1 MYKTYYLKF
10 ASQEEWDTKAAEAG
24 YRYEDPET
32 GAVYY
37 SVSPGA
43 IDVVGTIYNDDAVF
57 DAEGEMTSAPTAKDG
72 WHVNVKVRPNQVYVE
87 TLSENP
93 DDPSGIIVDTSLPE
107 VLNTY
112 IVEPQT
118 PNRVFA

>member
-1 MYKTYYLKF
+1 MYNTYYLKF

-57 DAEGEMTSAPTAKDG
+57 DEEGEMTSAPTAKDG
-72 WHVNVKVRPNQVYVE
+72 WHVNVRLRGY
-87 TLSENP
+87 
-93 DDPSGIIVDTSLPE
+93 DTGYDTFPE

-118 PNRVFA
+118 PSRVFA

>member
-1 MYKTYYLKF
+1 MYNTYYLKF

-43 IDVVGTIYNDDAVF
+43 IDVVGTIYNDDAVY
-57 DAEGEMTSAPTAKDG
+57 DEEGEMTSAPTAKDG
-72 WHVNVKVRPNQVYVE
+72 WHVNVRVRAEYE
-87 TLSENP
+87 IGE
-93 DDPSGIIVDTSLPE
+93 DTSVDISLPA

-118 PNRVFA
+118 PSRVFA

>member
-1 MYKTYYLKF
+1 MYNTYYLKF

-72 WHVNVKVRPNQVYVE
+72 WHVNVRVRGY
-87 TLSENP
+87 
-93 DDPSGIIVDTSLPE
+93 DTFPE

-118 PNRVFA
+118 PSRVFA

>member
-1 MYKTYYLKF
+1 MYNTYYLKF
-10 ASQEEWDTKAAEAG
+10 SSQEEWDTEAEEAG

-32 GAVYY
+32 GSVYY

-57 DAEGEMTSAPTAKDG
+57 DEEGEMTSAPTAKDG
-72 WHVNVKVRPNQVYVE
+72 WHVNVRVRGY
-87 TLSENP
+87 
-93 DDPSGIIVDTSLPE
+93 DTFPE

-118 PNRVFA
+118 PSRVFA

>member
-1 MYKTYYLKF
+1 MYNTYYLKF

-43 IDVVGTIYNDDAVF
+43 IDVVGTIYNDDAVY
-57 DAEGEMTSAPTAKDG
+57 DEEGEMTSAPTAKDG
-72 WHVNVKVRPNQVYVE
+72 WHVNVRVRAEYE
-87 TLSENP
+87 SFE
-93 DDPSGIIVDTSLPE
+93 DPSAPMGYSGKDVSLPE
-107 VLNTY
+107 VLNNY

-118 PNRVFA
+118 PSRVFA

>member
-1 MYKTYYLKF
+1 MYNTYYLKF

-72 WHVNVKVRPNQVYVE
+72 WHVNIRLK
-87 TLSENP
+87 SKIAFAENE
-93 DDPSGIIVDTSLPE
+93 DDPDVDVTLPE

-118 PNRVFA
+118 PGRVFA

>member
-1 MYKTYYLKF
+1 MYNTYYLKF
-10 ASQEEWDTKAAEAG
+10 ASQEEWDAKAAEAG

-32 GAVYY
+32 EAVYY

-43 IDVVGTIYNDDAVF
+43 IDVVGVIYNDDAVF
-57 DAEGEMTSAPTAKDG
+57 DEEGEITSPPTAKDG
-72 WHVNVKVRPNQVYVE
+72 WHVNVIVRPKIV
-87 TLSENP
+87 SAENE
-93 DDPSGIIVDTSLPE
+93 DDPDVDVSLPE

-118 PNRVFA
+118 PSRVFA

>member
-1 MYKTYYLKF
+1 MYNTYYLKF
-10 ASQEEWDTKAAEAG
+10 ASQEEWDAKAAEAG

-32 GAVYY
+32 EAVYY

-43 IDVVGTIYNDDAVF
+43 IDVVGVIYNDDAVF
-57 DAEGEMTSAPTAKDG
+57 DEEGEITSPPTAKDG
-72 WHVNVKVRPNQVYVE
+72 WHVNVRVRGY
-87 TLSENP
+87 
-93 DDPSGIIVDTSLPE
+93 DTFPE

-118 PNRVFA
+118 PSRVFA

>member
-32 GAVYY
+32 GDIFYTVY
-37 SVSPGA
+37 PGA
-43 IDVVGTIYNDDAVF
+43 IDVVGTLYNDDAVY
-57 DAEGEMTSAPTAKDG
+57 DDEGDIVTPATTKEG
-72 WHVNVKVRPNQVYVE
+72 WHVN
-87 TLSENP
+87 
-93 DDPSGIIVDTSLPE
+93 IIVKPKYEFDFELNQDVDYSLPE

-112 IVEPQT
+112 IVDPQT
-118 PNRVFA
+118 PSRVFA

>member
-1 MYKTYYLKF
+1 MYNTYYLKF

-32 GAVYY
+32 EAVYY

-43 IDVVGTIYNDDAVF
+43 IDVVGVIYNDDAVF
-57 DAEGEMTSAPTAKDG
+57 DEEGEMTSPPTAKDG
-72 WHVNVKVRPNQVYVE
+72 WHVNVRERGY
-87 TLSENP
+87 
-93 DDPSGIIVDTSLPE
+93 DTFPE
-107 VLNTY
+107 VLNNY

-118 PNRVFA
+118 PSRVFA

>member
-1 MYKTYYLKF
+1 MYNTYYLKF
-10 ASQEEWDTKAAEAG
+10 ASQEEWDAKSAEAG

-32 GAVYY
+32 EAVYY

-43 IDVVGTIYNDDAVF
+43 IDVVGVIYNDDAVF
-57 DAEGEMTSAPTAKDG
+57 DEEGEVTSPPTAKDG
-72 WHVNVKVRPNQVYVE
+72 WHVNVRVRPQYDTVIVE
-87 TLSENP
+87 GEKDTL
-93 DDPSGIIVDTSLPE
+93 VDVTLPE

-118 PNRVFA
+118 PSRVFA

>member
-1 MYKTYYLKF
+1 MYNTYYLKF
-10 ASQEEWDTKAAEAG
+10 TSQEEWDTKAAEAG

-57 DAEGEMTSAPTAKDG
+57 DEEGEMTSAPTAKDG
-72 WHVNVKVRPNQVYVE
+72 WHVNVRVRPQYE
-87 TLSENP
+87 F
-93 DDPSGIIVDTSLPE
+93 DTSAPKDQQQSDISLPV

-118 PNRVFA
+118 PSRIFA

>member
-1 MYKTYYLKF
+1 MYNTYYLKF

-57 DAEGEMTSAPTAKDG
+57 DEEGEMTSAPTAKDG
-72 WHVNVKVRPNQVYVE
+72 WHVNVRVKNTVI
-87 TLSENP
+87 S
-93 DDPSGIIVDTSLPE
+93 PSILPE

-118 PNRVFA
+118 PSRVFA

>member
-1 MYKTYYLKF
+1 MYNTYYLKF

-43 IDVVGTIYNDDAVF
+43 IDVVGTIYNDTDEV
-57 DAEGEMTSAPTAKDG
+57 DVEGEPVPPTPIDG
-72 WHVNVKVRPNQVYVE
+72 WHVNVRVRRY
-87 TLSENP
+87 
-93 DDPSGIIVDTSLPE
+93 DTFPE

-118 PNRVFA
+118 PSRVFA

>member
-1 MYKTYYLKF
+1 MYNTYYLKF

-57 DAEGEMTSAPTAKDG
+57 DEEGEMTSAPTAKDG
-72 WHVNVKVRPNQVYVE
+72 WHVNVRVRRY
-87 TLSENP
+87 
-93 DDPSGIIVDTSLPE
+93 DTFPE

-118 PNRVFA
+118 PSRVFA

>member
-1 MYKTYYLKF
+1 MYNTYYLKF
-10 ASQEEWDTKAAEAG
+10 ASQEEWDAKASEAG

-32 GAVYY
+32 EAVYY

-43 IDVVGTIYNDDAVF
+43 IDVVGVIYNDDAVF
-57 DAEGEMTSAPTAKDG
+57 DEEGEMTSPPTAKDG
-72 WHVNVKVRPNQVYVE
+72 WHVNVRVRGY
-87 TLSENP
+87 
-93 DDPSGIIVDTSLPE
+93 DTFPE

-118 PNRVFA
+118 PSRVFA

>member
-1 MYKTYYLKF
+1 MYNTYYLKF
-10 ASQEEWDTKAAEAG
+10 DSQEEWDTKAKESG

-32 GAVYY
+32 GSVYY

-57 DAEGEMTSAPTAKDG
+57 DEEGEMTSAPTAKDG
-72 WHVNVKVRPNQVYVE
+72 CHVNVRVRPQYE
-87 TLSENP
+87 TFEDSSDPMEYSEK
-93 DDPSGIIVDTSLPE
+93 DVSLPE

-118 PNRVFA
+118 PSRVFA

>member
-1 MYKTYYLKF
+1 MYNTYYLKF

-57 DAEGEMTSAPTAKDG
+57 DEEGEMTSAPTAKDG
-72 WHVNVKVRPNQVYVE
+72 WHVNVRVRGYDN
-87 TLSENP
+87 
-93 DDPSGIIVDTSLPE
+93 LPE

-118 PNRVFA
+118 PSRVFA

>member
-1 MYKTYYLKF
+1 MYNTYYLKF
-10 ASQEEWDTKAAEAG
+10 ASQEEWDAKAAEAG

-32 GAVYY
+32 EAVYY

-43 IDVVGTIYNDDAVF
+43 IDVVGVIYNDDAVF
-57 DAEGEMTSAPTAKDG
+57 DEEGEMTSPPTAKDG
-72 WHVNVKVRPNQVYVE
+72 WHVNVRVKFQSNDE
-87 TLSENP
+87 TF
-93 DDPSGIIVDTSLPE
+93 PE

-118 PNRVFA
+118 PSRVFA

>member
-1 MYKTYYLKF
+1 MYNTYYLKF

-32 GAVYY
+32 GEVYY
-37 SVSPGA
+37 SVRPGA

-57 DAEGEMTSAPTAKDG
+57 DEEGEMTSAPTAKDG
-72 WHVNVKVRPNQVYVE
+72 WHVNVRVRGY
-87 TLSENP
+87 
-93 DDPSGIIVDTSLPE
+93 DTFPE

-118 PNRVFA
+118 PSRVFA